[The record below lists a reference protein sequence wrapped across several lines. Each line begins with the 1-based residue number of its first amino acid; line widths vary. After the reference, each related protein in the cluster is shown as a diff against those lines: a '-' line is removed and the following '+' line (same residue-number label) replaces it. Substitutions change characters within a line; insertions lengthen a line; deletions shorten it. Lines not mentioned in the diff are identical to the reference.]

1 MKAEHLAIDGSA
13 VTVEADADLTSGA
26 SATGWAVVPALMQ
39 AHPFSAYPPGYAASA
54 EEALRANFSQ
64 AEAITTEEFAL
75 KQGKLRVADVRVPT
89 ATGGTR
95 ELSVGAWEG
104 RSGCLVTSLVG
115 LQRQRLVQ
123 VFDTLLFSEQRG
135 GVVIDSPVIAR
146 PRAPEVVKEVPG
158 LGILA
163 IRPAIPSELERVP
176 KARGFSA
183 DHGELFRVRANR
195 QALLYVG
202 SSTVVSI
209 EPLAGA
215 DTQAMVEIAK
225 GLRVEWRPRSTGAAV
240 A

>member
-13 VTVEADADLTSGA
+13 VTVEADADLTAAA
-26 SATGWAVVPALMQ
+26 SATGWAVVPALLQ
-39 AHPFSAYPPGYAASA
+39 AHPFSVYPPGYAATA
-54 EEALRANFSQ
+54 EEAIRANFPHV
-64 AEAITTEEFAL
+64 EVTTTEEFTL
-75 KQGKLRVADVRVPT
+75 KQGKLRVADIRVPT

-104 RSGCLVTSLVG
+104 RSGCLVTSLAG
-115 LQRQRLVQ
+115 SQRQRLVQ

-135 GVVIDSPVIAR
+135 GVVIDSPVVAR

-176 KARGFSA
+176 RARGFTA
-183 DHGELFRVRANR
+183 DHGELFRVRANG
-195 QALLYVG
+195 QALLFVG

-209 EPLAGA
+209 QPLKDAEA
-215 DTQAMVEIAK
+215 RATVDVAK
-225 GLRVEWRPRSTGAAV
+225 SLRVEWRPRSTAAV

>member
-13 VTVEADADLTSGA
+13 ITVEADADLTSAA
-26 SATGWAVVPALMQ
+26 SATGWAVVPALLQ
-39 AHPFSAYPPGYAASA
+39 AHPFSVYPPGYADAA
-54 EEALRANFSQ
+54 EEALRANFSHV
-64 AEAITTEEFAL
+64 EVTTTEEFAL
-75 KQGKLRVADVRVPT
+75 KQGKLRVAEIRVPT

-95 ELSVGAWEG
+95 DLSVGVWEG
-104 RSGCLVTSLVG
+104 RTGCLVTSLAG

-135 GVVIDSPVIAR
+135 GVVIDSPVVAR
-146 PRAPEVVKEVPG
+146 PRAPELVKEIPG

-176 KARGFSA
+176 RARGFAA

-195 QALLYVG
+195 QALLFVG

-209 EPLAGA
+209 QPLKDADVGA
-215 DTQAMVEIAK
+215 TVDVAK
-225 GLRVEWRPRSTGAAV
+225 SLRVEWRPRSAAAAV
-240 A
+240 H